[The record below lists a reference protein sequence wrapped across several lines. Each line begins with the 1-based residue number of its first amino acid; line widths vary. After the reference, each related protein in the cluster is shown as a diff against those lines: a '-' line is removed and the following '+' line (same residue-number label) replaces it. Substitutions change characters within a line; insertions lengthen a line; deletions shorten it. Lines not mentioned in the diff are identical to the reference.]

1 MGLFKDEGETL
12 VSAHSESDFCLKYSV
27 FSDKAEVL
35 LLEHPSRETVK
46 LKHYFTVLEYLQK
59 GGTRLT
65 WLLNFAT
72 VIEWKMEMCSAAA
85 KQRL

>member
-1 MGLFKDEGETL
+1 MGLFKDKGETL
-12 VSAHSESDFCLKYSV
+12 VSAHSESDLCLKYS
-27 FSDKAEVL
+27 DKPEVL
-35 LLEHPSRETVK
+35 LLEHPSRKTVR

-65 WLLNFAT
+65 WLLNFAIL
-72 VIEWKMEMCSAAA
+72 IEWNMEMCSAAA